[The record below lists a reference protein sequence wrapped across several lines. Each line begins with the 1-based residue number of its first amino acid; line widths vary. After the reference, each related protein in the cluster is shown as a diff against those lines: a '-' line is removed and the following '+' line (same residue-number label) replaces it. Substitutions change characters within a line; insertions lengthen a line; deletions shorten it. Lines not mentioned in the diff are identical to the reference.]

1 MNRLAVFLVAGLC
14 LPVAILP
21 QGSRQ
26 FVQVELRKTITAKT
40 AKVGDPVIAVAV
52 SSASLPGG
60 VKIGRGAG
68 IFGQIRAVDANS
80 IAISFDEADVDGK
93 KIPLSLSIRG
103 AMLPGGGDPSKPDK
117 DTAAQ
122 AGSVIGM
129 PGVTLQ
135 VDDSTA
141 HASKFESSGKKF
153 QLKQGLQLMLA
164 VPK

>member
-1 MNRLAVFLVAGLC
+1 MNRFAVFLVAALC
-14 LPVAILP
+14 LPAPILP

-26 FVQVELRKTITAKT
+26 FVQVELRKTITVKT
-40 AKVGDPVIAVAV
+40 AKVGDPVYAVAV
-52 SSASLPGG
+52 TSASLPGG

-68 IFGQIRAVDANS
+68 VFGQVRAVDANS
-80 IAISFDEADVDGK
+80 IAISFDEADVNGK

-103 AMLPGGGDPSKPDK
+103 AMLPGADPSKPDK

-141 HASKFESSGKKF
+141 HSSKFESSGKKF
-153 QLKQGLQLMLA
+153 QLKHGLQLMLA
-164 VPK
+164 PPE